1 MKRRLA
7 FFFRRFKF
15 SRDWRWVTRELLAA
29 LVEQMMKGR
38 ESRSAEYR
46 RQQRLTYA
54 EQYIAAIKERQD
66 SCTHLKGGKIGYTR
80 DFAVGK
86 HTFIDGHVEV
96 KCLLCG
102 KKFDPNG
109 LEAKLMLSSTTNHP
123 SSSETV
129 GVIQDRE
136 NVCEAVFQDTME
148 TPGDDTIWSAPGAAI
163 TKKIWDMYRMG
174 ISRRGQKKP
183 LDKLMGL

>member
-29 LVEQMMKGR
+29 LVEQMMKERHRKQG
-38 ESRSAEYR
+38 
-46 RQQRLTYA
+46 LTQA
-54 EQYIAAIKERQD
+54 EQYEAAIKERQD
-66 SCTHLKGGKIGYTR
+66 SCTHLKGGKISYTR
-80 DFAVGK
+80 DFAVSK
-86 HTFIDGHVEV
+86 HTFIDRHVEV

-123 SSSETV
+123 SSSEV
-129 GVIQDRE
+129 VEVIQDRE

-148 TPGDDTIWSAPGAAI
+148 TPGDNTIWSAPGAAI

-174 ISRRGQKKP
+174 ISRRGQKKRE
-183 LDKLMGL
+183 LYS